1 MAIPII
7 LQGDTAKEITLSLA
21 EGYDYGG
28 CELLVGFCGA
38 ERVFS
43 GLEAGGTLSLAFSAE
58 ETASFPLGTSKV
70 ALSLRNAAGEVR
82 TLPWAK
88 VKVTDAPGEVYAAS
102 VNVDPSTMEGLP
114 ERYTAKDL
122 REKVNEIVKWL
133 GGTVAALCVCA
144 GAFAATVS
152 TAKLEDIYSDEP
164 VVTNVTFD
172 GLATTDDLA
181 AEAKAREQAD
191 ETIKERYDVVTNSI
205 VLVYNVAKDK
215 AEQSAL
221 DGEISRAM
229 EAETVIRDKGIE
241 NADAIAAET
250 QARQNA
256 DETLATQIGAEAA
269 RAKEAEKTNADAIA
283 AETTRAKAA
292 EKANTEAI
300 SKKAD
305 TSSLATVATSGSYAD
320 LANKPTIP
328 SKVSELS
335 NDKGYLTSFTE
346 SDPTVPAWAKAASK
360 PTYTASDV
368 GAATSTD
375 ISTAIANAGHLTQTA
390 ADAAYYPKT
399 SGDAWSSYWDG
410 DDVRVTVTNYDS
422 AANLPSLYL
431 EQRTNETAQA
441 TNSFKTVWREM
452 AHWEQFLGTNWSWRT
467 EWSGFQA
474 WKTAVAAELEEK
486 ADRAWGYYDSHTG
499 NYSPDGYTVIS
510 SPNVMIAAN
519 MSYQKTVTT
528 SAEVWVLT
536 ANEPYE
542 PTGISTNGGFQI
554 RDADGNVQLE
564 IVKGDK
570 VTAAAQANAVTVD
583 GTTTPQTLVVTYNII
598 AGTHPTAEV
607 CLDLAAA
614 NWKAETAADCPAT
627 VAWSGESGA
636 YVARITP
643 NAATTK
649 CFVKATYQR
658 GGDTYINNR
667 CAVGMSQLVLNGTT
681 YNLGTATIDGNT
693 VLTLTPAN

>member
-43 GLEAGGTLSLAFSAE
+43 GLTAGGTLSLAFSAE

-88 VKVTDAPGEVYAAS
+88 VKVTDAPGEVNVAS

-144 GAFAATVS
+144 AGAATVG
-152 TAKLEDIYSDEP
+152 TAKLEDIYSDAQ

-181 AEAKAREQAD
+181 AEAKAREQ
-191 ETIKERYDVVTNSI
+191 
-205 VLVYNVAKDK
+205 
-215 AEQSAL
+215 
-221 DGEISRAM
+221 
-229 EAETVIRDKGIE
+229 
-241 NADAIAAET
+241 
-250 QARQNA
+250 A

-474 WKTAVAAELEEK
+474 WKTAVAAELDEK

-499 NYSPDGYTVIS
+499 NYSPDGYTMIS

-627 VAWSGESGA
+627 VAWSGDSGA